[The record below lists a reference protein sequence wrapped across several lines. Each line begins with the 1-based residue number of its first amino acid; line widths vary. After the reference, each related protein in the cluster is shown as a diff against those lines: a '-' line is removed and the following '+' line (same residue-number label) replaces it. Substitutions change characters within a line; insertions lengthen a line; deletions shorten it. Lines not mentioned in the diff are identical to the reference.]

1 MAYPAYIREKARAL
15 RTERHLSIVEIAARL
30 GLPKTTVYYW
40 VRDLPLGRSRR
51 ANPGQRRGN
60 RQMRAKYRQRRE
72 EAYDLGKREFRALAT
87 DPTFRDFVC
96 LYLAEGYKRQR
107 NSVSLC
113 NSDAAVVK
121 LAAKWMRHFSR
132 NKVTYQVQYHADQN
146 PSALQRY
153 WGAALGVDPE
163 EIRLQPKSNSSRL
176 SSRTWRCVNGVCS
189 VRAWDTLFRARLQA
203 WMDCLQDAWV

>member
-1 MAYPAYIREKARAL
+1 MAYPTYLREKARAL
-15 RTERHLSIVEIAARL
+15 RTDRQLSIVEIGTRL

-40 VRDLPLGRSRR
+40 VRDLPLARPHH

-60 RQMRAKYRQRRE
+60 KQMRAKYRKLRDEAYECGRRE
-72 EAYDLGKREFRALAT
+72 FDALAA

-96 LYLAEGYKRQR
+96 LYVAEGYKRQR

-121 LAAKWMRHFSR
+121 LAAKWIRDFSS
-132 NKVTYQVQYHADQN
+132 NKVTYQVQYHADQS
-146 PSALQRY
+146 PVALRRYWAAVLEVDADEIGLQR
-153 WGAALGVDPE
+153 
-163 EIRLQPKSNSSRL
+163 KSNSNRL
-176 SSRTWRCVNGVCS
+176 SGRSWRCVNGVCS

-203 WMDCLQDAWV
+203 WMDCLQRGWG